1 MFPQS
6 SPCMTHESL
15 IVYTSSQKKKECA
28 FAKLGGAIRVQEEE
42 TFEFNCLMSLH
53 EGDN

>member
-1 MFPQS
+1 
-6 SPCMTHESL
+6 MTHETL
-15 IVYTSSQKKKECA
+15 IVLKRKKPTKRA
-28 FAKLGGAIRVQEEE
+28 FAKLGGAERVVRVQEEE